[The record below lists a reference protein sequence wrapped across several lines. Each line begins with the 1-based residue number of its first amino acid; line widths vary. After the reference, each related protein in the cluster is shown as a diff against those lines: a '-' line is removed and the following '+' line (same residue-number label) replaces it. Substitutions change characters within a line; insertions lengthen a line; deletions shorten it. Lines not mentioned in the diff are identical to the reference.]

1 MRRTRLLL
9 LLIVFAAGIS
19 ADARSLRARFSHGTY
34 FAPGKGP
41 YIETYIRID
50 GHSVSFAP
58 AGTGNFSSTVEATLI
73 VKQGDSIRYFDK
85 FNLLGPEIA
94 DTLNGVQDFSDI
106 HRISLPEG
114 DYTLNLELRDR
125 NQPGDPARTV
135 SQDVAL
141 RFPTDRVNFS
151 DILLLESYE
160 KAETEG
166 PRVKNGFLLTPLVD
180 DFFGKE
186 RNRLVFYTE
195 FYNSLSLLGES
206 DLLLRYQLLQHE
218 NQRPL
223 DDYSGFSRQ
232 KSREAGAFIGE
243 FDISGLPSGN
253 YQVQVEL
260 RDKQNTVLA
269 GQTCFFQRSRP
280 SELPA
285 DSGMTA
291 AMAGFK
297 DATGSFV
304 VLYTNK
310 DTLAEYIRCLWPIS
324 NPNENT
330 FAINQLGIADLRMMQ
345 SFFYDFWY
353 RRDASNPKG
362 AWDKYHEEVKKVN
375 ANYSSGNKKG
385 YLTERG
391 RVYLRY
397 GAPNQLSRM
406 YNEPSSYPYE
416 IWQYYTL
423 GNQTNR
429 KFVFYNPE
437 IGGNDFRLLHSDAR
451 GEIFDSQWMAMLK
464 RRTENMNDVDK
475 TKPRSSWGN
484 NYEQI
489 FQNPR

>member
-9 LLIVFAAGIS
+9 LLIVLATVVS

-58 AGTGNFSSTVEATLI
+58 SGTGNFSSTVEATLI

-135 SQDVAL
+135 SQDVTL
-141 RFPTDRVNFS
+141 RFPGDRINFS

-160 KAETEG
+160 KSETEG
-166 PRVKNGFLLTPLVD
+166 PRIKNGLLLTPLVD

-223 DDYSGFSRQ
+223 NRSTV
-232 KSREAGAFIGE
+232 
-243 FDISGLPSGN
+243 PSH
-253 YQVQVEL
+253 QVSAL
-260 RDKQNTVLA
+260 R
-269 GQTCFFQRSRP
+269 
-280 SELPA
+280 
-285 DSGMTA
+285 
-291 AMAGFK
+291 
-297 DATGSFV
+297 
-304 VLYTNK
+304 
-310 DTLAEYIRCLWPIS
+310 
-324 NPNENT
+324 
-330 FAINQLGIADLRMMQ
+330 
-345 SFFYDFWY
+345 
-353 RRDASNPKG
+353 
-362 AWDKYHEEVKKVN
+362 
-375 ANYSSGNKKG
+375 
-385 YLTERG
+385 
-391 RVYLRY
+391 
-397 GAPNQLSRM
+397 
-406 YNEPSSYPYE
+406 
-416 IWQYYTL
+416 
-423 GNQTNR
+423 
-429 KFVFYNPE
+429 
-437 IGGNDFRLLHSDAR
+437 
-451 GEIFDSQWMAMLK
+451 
-464 RRTENMNDVDK
+464 
-475 TKPRSSWGN
+475 
-484 NYEQI
+484 
-489 FQNPR
+489 